1 VSKVGDLTNMQNV
14 LNHVSNRS
22 SHLTGKCGN
31 FFFNFQRLVRGSDY
45 NKITSIVLTIFMMY
59 VMCNCVFAVIVSF
72 LGVILFVL
80 ILKKICDIIFDVYD
94 SVTTVIVLII

>member
-1 VSKVGDLTNMQNV
+1 
-14 LNHVSNRS
+14 
-22 SHLTGKCGN
+22 
-31 FFFNFQRLVRGSDY
+31 
-45 NKITSIVLTIFMMY
+45 MMY